1 MSEVA
6 VDAPAAVEL
15 QVKGF
20 LTRDLELINSVSR
33 EQFTEKDL
41 DDALGRQ
48 MRLFGEGEV
57 SYTYVEGSQL
67 ANMCMVHVLQ
77 VGGLGMEDW
86 VKCLKTNGQWQV
98 EEWGQDEPEPTS

>member
-6 VDAPAAVEL
+6 VDAPASVEL

-67 ANMCMVHVLQ
+67 ANMYVLEGCM
-77 VGGLGMEDW
+77 GGG
-86 VKCLKTNGQWQV
+86 G
-98 EEWGQDEPEPTS
+98 